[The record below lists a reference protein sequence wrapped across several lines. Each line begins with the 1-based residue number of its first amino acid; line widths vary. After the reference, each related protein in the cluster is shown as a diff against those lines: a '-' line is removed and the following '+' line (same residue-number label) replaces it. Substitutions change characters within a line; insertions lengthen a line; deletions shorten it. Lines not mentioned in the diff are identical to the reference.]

1 MSGISIYEVYS
12 KVSREVYCKVWCE
25 VYCKVSR
32 EVSREVTRQNSRGR
46 FSNTI
51 WVLESLK
58 IFCV

>member
-12 KVSREVYCKVWCE
+12 KVSREVY
-25 VYCKVSR
+25 R
-32 EVSREVTRQNSRGR
+32 EVSRKVSRKVLCQVSRKVSRGR

-58 IFCV
+58 IFYV